1 MTKYPSCAMML
12 AEVGMEY
19 INNELCLGP
28 LKKALLPL
36 CANYMR
42 PIYVYDLDY
51 ISQRYQAMK
60 KALGKTRLFYAVKA
74 NPNVEILQHLKKLGA
89 GADVVSL
96 GEIKRA
102 LESGFTVQDIVY
114 SGVGKTRHEITEALK
129 LGIYQ
134 INVESLPELERIGI
148 IARELGKKASVAL
161 RLNPDIDIKT
171 HPYIATGLKDN
182 KFGMELS
189 LIPELIQCLQKH
201 TGSID
206 LVGVSL
212 HLGSMMMEFSGY
224 QEALKTLKTIFV
236 DLQKKFPTL
245 KRFDFGGGVGIFY
258 DRLDLELEESLLRDY
273 AKVTLDT
280 LSDLNCELQ
289 SEPGRWLVGH
299 CGVLITQVQYI
310 KKTSA
315 KTFVVVDSGMNHLIR
330 PSLYEADHMI
340 RPLVKKS
347 ESIKADIV
355 GPICESADF
364 FAKDRT
370 LTSISEGD
378 FVAVMDA
385 GAYGYSMASIY
396 NLQELPLEICI

>member
-1 MTKYPSCAMML
+1 
-12 AEVGMEY
+12 
-19 INNELCLGP
+19 
-28 LKKALLPL
+28 
-36 CANYMR
+36 MR
-42 PIYVYDLDY
+42 PIYVYDLDF

-60 KALGKTRLFYAVKA
+60 RALGPTRLFYAVKA
-74 NPNVEILQHLKKLGA
+74 NPNVEILQRLKRLGA

-102 LESGFTVQDIVY
+102 LESGFSVQDIVY

-134 INVESLPELERIGI
+134 INVESLPELERIGSL
-148 IARELGKKASVAL
+148 AKSMGKKASVAL

-189 LIPELIQCLQKH
+189 LIPELVKCLKSH
-201 TGSID
+201 EDSIE

-224 QEALKTLKTIFV
+224 KEALQILKKIYV
-236 DLQKKFPTL
+236 DLQKQFPTL
-245 KRFDFGGGVGIFY
+245 KRFDFGGGLGIFY

-273 AKVTLDT
+273 AKITLET

-299 CGVLITQVQYI
+299 CGALITQVQYI

-315 KTFVVVDSGMNHLIR
+315 KTFLVVDSGMNHLIR
-330 PSLYEADHMI
+330 PSLYEADHLI
-340 RPLVKKS
+340 LPLVKS
-347 ESIKADIV
+347 QENMKADVV
-355 GPICESADF
+355 GPICESSDF

-370 LTSISEGD
+370 LGKVSEGD
-378 FVAVMDA
+378 FVAVMDS
-385 GAYGYSMASIY
+385 GAYGYSMASVY

>member
-1 MTKYPSCAMML
+1 
-12 AEVGMEY
+12 MEY

-28 LKKALLPL
+28 LKKPLTSL

-42 PIYVYDLDY
+42 PIYVYDLDFVV
-51 ISQRYQAMK
+51 QRYKAMSH
-60 KALGKTRLFYAVKA
+60 ALRGVKLFYAVKA
-74 NPNVEILQHLKKLGA
+74 NPHPEVLQTLKKQGA

-102 LESGFTVQDIVY
+102 LESGFQPEDIVY
-114 SGVGKTRHEITEALK
+114 SGVGKTRHEITQALT

-134 INVESLPELERIGI
+134 INIESLPELKRVGE
-148 IARELGKKASVAL
+148 IARTLGKKAAVAL

-189 LIPELIQCLQKH
+189 LIPMLKECLH
-201 TGSID
+201 TFSD
-206 LVGVSL
+206 SVELVGLSL

-224 QEALKTLKTIFV
+224 QEALLRLKEV
-236 DLQKKFPTL
+236 YLQLQTEFKSL
-245 KRFDFGGGVGIFY
+245 QRFDFGGGLGIFY
-258 DRLDLELEESLLRDY
+258 DRLDLELEESLLQDY
-273 AKVTLDT
+273 ASITLNT
-280 LSDLNCELQ
+280 LKDLNCELQ

-299 CGVLITQVQYI
+299 CGVLLTQVQYI
-310 KKTSA
+310 KETSH
-315 KTFVVVDSGMNHLIR
+315 KKFVILDSGMNHLIR
-330 PSLYEADHMI
+330 PSLYEAEHLLL
-340 RPLVKKS
+340 PLLKS
-347 ESIKADIV
+347 ETQMRVDVV

-370 LTSISEGD
+370 LSVVNEGD

-385 GAYGYSMASIY
+385 GAYGYSMASHY

>member
-1 MTKYPSCAMML
+1 
-12 AEVGMEY
+12 MEY
-19 INNELCLGP
+19 INNELRLGP
-28 LKKALLPL
+28 LKKDLLSL
-36 CANYMR
+36 CANYVR
-42 PIYVYDLDY
+42 PIYVYDLDFV
-51 ISQRYQAMK
+51 SQRYQAMA

-74 NPNVEILQHLKKLGA
+74 NPHVQILATLKKLGA

-102 LESGFTVQDIVY
+102 LESGFSVHDIVY
-114 SGVGKTRHEITEALK
+114 SGVGKTRHEISEALK

-134 INVESLPELERIGI
+134 INVESLPELQRIGD
-148 IARELGKKASVAL
+148 IARELKKTAAVAL

-189 LIPELIQCLQKH
+189 LIPELSATLKKY
-201 TGSID
+201 SD
-206 LVGVSL
+206 SVELVGVSL
-212 HLGSMMMEFSGY
+212 HLGSMMMEFTGY
-224 QEALKTLKTIFV
+224 QEALGILKKVYV
-236 DLQKKFPTL
+236 DLQKQFPTL

-258 DRLDLELEESLLRDY
+258 DRLDLQREESLLSDY
-273 AKVTLDT
+273 AKITNEILG
-280 LSDLNCELQ
+280 DLGCELQ

-315 KTFVVVDSGMNHLIR
+315 KNFIVVDAGMNHLIR
-330 PSLYEADHMI
+330 PSLYQADHLVMPLIKRSGEI
-340 RPLVKKS
+340 RGDV
-347 ESIKADIV
+347 V

-364 FAKDRT
+364 FVKEGVF
-370 LTSISEGD
+370 SEVHEND
-378 FVAVMDA
+378 FIAIMDS
-385 GAYGYSMASIY
+385 GAYGYSMASVY

>member
-1 MTKYPSCAMML
+1 
-12 AEVGMEY
+12 MEY

-28 LKKALLPL
+28 LKKPLLPL

-51 ISQRYQAMK
+51 LVQRYQAMSR
-60 KALGKTRLFYAVKA
+60 ALKDVKIFYAVKA
-74 NPNVEILQHLKKLGA
+74 NPNVEVLHKLRQLGA

-102 LESGFTVQDIVY
+102 LEAGFEVSDIVY
-114 SGVGKTRHEITEALK
+114 SGVGKTRHEISEALR

-134 INVESLPELERIGI
+134 LNVESLPEL
-148 IARELGKKASVAL
+148 ARVGALARSMGKKAAVAL

-182 KFGMELS
+182 KFGMELALISKLRECLGEYSDS
-189 LIPELIQCLQKH
+189 LE
-201 TGSID
+201 

-212 HLGSMMMEFSGY
+212 HLGSMMMEFTGY
-224 QEALKTLKTIFV
+224 QEALLKLKQVFL
-236 DLQKKFPTL
+236 DLQGDFPTL
-245 KRFDFGGGVGIFY
+245 RRFDFGGGLGILY
-258 DRLDLELEESLLRDY
+258 DRLDLELEERLLQEY
-273 AKVTLDT
+273 AGITLDI
-280 LSDLNCELQ
+280 LADLNCELQ
-289 SEPGRWLVGH
+289 TEPGRWLVGH
-299 CGVLITQVQYI
+299 CGVLISEVQYI
-310 KKTSA
+310 KDTTA
-315 KTFVVVDSGMNHLIR
+315 KKFIIVDAGMNHLIR
-330 PSLYEADHMI
+330 PSLYEADHLI
-340 RPLVKKS
+340 LPLVKKGS
-347 ESIKADIV
+347 SMTADVV

-370 LTSISEGD
+370 LTTVSEGD

-385 GAYGYSMASIY
+385 GAYGYSMASVY

>member
-1 MTKYPSCAMML
+1 
-12 AEVGMEY
+12 MEY

-28 LKKALLPL
+28 LKKPLTSL

-42 PIYVYDLDY
+42 PIYIYDLDFVA
-51 ISQRYQAMK
+51 QRYKAMSQALRGVK
-60 KALGKTRLFYAVKA
+60 LFYAVKA
-74 NPNVEILQHLKKLGA
+74 NPHPEVLQTLKKQGA

-102 LESGFTVQDIVY
+102 LESGFQPEDIVY
-114 SGVGKTRHEITEALK
+114 SGVGKTRHEITQALT

-134 INVESLPELERIGI
+134 INIESLPELKRVGE
-148 IARELGKKASVAL
+148 IARALGKKAAVAL

-189 LIPELIQCLQKH
+189 LIPMLKECLH
-201 TGSID
+201 TFSD
-206 LVGVSL
+206 SVELVGLSL

-224 QEALKTLKTIFV
+224 QEALLRLKEV
-236 DLQKKFPTL
+236 YLQLQTEFKSL
-245 KRFDFGGGVGIFY
+245 QRFDFGGGLGIFY
-258 DRLDLELEESLLRDY
+258 DRLDLELEESLLQDY
-273 AKVTLDT
+273 ANITLNT
-280 LSDLNCELQ
+280 LKDLNCELQ

-299 CGVLITQVQYI
+299 CGVLLTQVQYI
-310 KKTSA
+310 KETSH
-315 KTFVVVDSGMNHLIR
+315 KKFVILDSGMNHLIR
-330 PSLYEADHMI
+330 PSLYEAEHLLL
-340 RPLVKKS
+340 PLVKS
-347 ESIKADIV
+347 ETQMRVDVV

-370 LTSISEGD
+370 LSVVNEGD
-378 FVAVMDA
+378 FIAVMDA
-385 GAYGYSMASIY
+385 GAYGYSMASHY

>member
-1 MTKYPSCAMML
+1 
-12 AEVGMEY
+12 MEY

-42 PIYVYDLDY
+42 PIYVYDLDF

-134 INVESLPELERIGI
+134 INVESLPELERIGT
-148 IARELGKKASVAL
+148 IANELGKTASVAL

-189 LIPELIQCLQKH
+189 LIPELIQCLEKH
-201 TGSID
+201 AGSID

-236 DLQKKFPTL
+236 DLQKKFPAL

-273 AKVTLDT
+273 AKITLDT

-340 RPLVKKS
+340 MPLVKKL
-347 ESIKADIV
+347 ENIKADIV

-364 FAKDRT
+364 FAKDKT

-385 GAYGYSMASIY
+385 GAYGYSMASVY

>member
-1 MTKYPSCAMML
+1 
-12 AEVGMEY
+12 MEY
-19 INNELCLGP
+19 VNNELCLGP

-42 PIYVYDLDY
+42 PIYVYDLDF

-60 KALGKTRLFYAVKA
+60 KALGTTRLFYAVKA
-74 NPNVEILQHLKKLGA
+74 NPNVEVLQRLKKLGA

-102 LESGFTVQDIVY
+102 LESGFSVQDIVY

-134 INVESLPELERIGI
+134 INVESLPELERIGS
-148 IARELGKKASVAL
+148 IAKSMGKKASVAL

-189 LIPELIQCLQKH
+189 LIPELVKCLKAH
-201 TGSID
+201 EDSIE

-224 QEALKTLKTIFV
+224 KEALQILKKIYV
-236 DLQKKFPTL
+236 DLQKQFPTL
-245 KRFDFGGGVGIFY
+245 KRFDFGGGLGVFY

-273 AKVTLDT
+273 AKITLET

-299 CGVLITQVQYI
+299 CGALITQVQYI

-315 KTFVVVDSGMNHLIR
+315 KTFLVVDSGMNHLIR
-330 PSLYEADHMI
+330 PSLYEADHLI
-340 RPLVKKS
+340 LPLVKSS
-347 ESIKADIV
+347 ENMKADVV
-355 GPICESADF
+355 GPICESSDF

-370 LTSISEGD
+370 LGKVSEGD